1 MLKFRQATIE
11 DSQLVFDYIN
21 KLAKYEKLEDQVSG
35 TVEDVVT
42 NIFNREV
49 ANVIIA
55 SDEKGDDVGFSLYF
69 YNFSTFQLR
78 PGLYIEDLYIEEK
91 YRGRGYGTK
100 FFDYYRQL
108 AKREGCGRIEWI
120 CLDWN
125 TDAIEFYEQKM
136 GASPMTGWTIRRITL
151 D

>member
-11 DSQLVFDYIN
+11 DSQLVMDYIN

-55 SDEKGDDVGFSLYF
+55 SDEKGEDVGFSLYF

-91 YRGRGYGTK
+91 YRGRGYGTQ

-108 AKREGCGRIEWI
+108 AKSEGCGRIEWI